1 MKCPNC
7 SNEVPDT
14 ASVCGY
20 CGNRLKSAAPPP
32 QPEVQPL
39 QRSSTGIP
47 GWTWGCVGVVLVVGI
62 AGLLIFLAS
71 APSLFAPVTN
81 NQSNQTAEPVAPIQV
96 VITAT
101 RRAPSPTQPASQET
115 GWVSV
120 VEDDFSDPDS
130 PWWAITLEEE
140 YSTYYEGGTYHIEV
154 DISDTYYWQ
163 SLGYGDLRDVNVEV
177 QMRLVDGYAED
188 SSMGVLCRQ
197 SGQNYYLFEINNAG
211 QSRIRKYTEAEGWE
225 NLTDW
230 EYGDSIQ
237 PNIWN
242 TIYIECFGKDL
253 IMTVN
258 DVLVARAMDASLT
271 SGDVG
276 LAAGAIPTAGLHVEF
291 DDFKLWEYR

>member
-1 MKCPNC
+1 M
-7 SNEVPDT
+7 
-14 ASVCGY
+14 
-20 CGNRLKSAAPPP
+20 P
-32 QPEVQPL
+32 QL
-39 QRSSTGIP
+39 FQRSSRNCQCLRILRKPAEVSRAAPATGGSAVSAILD
-47 GWTWGCVGVVLVVGI
+47 GDSGLDMGMRWSRSNGRYRRAFDLFGERALFVCAGI
-62 AGLLIFLAS
+62 
-71 APSLFAPVTN
+71 TN

-96 VITAT
+96 EITAT

-242 TIYIECFGKDL
+242 TIYIECFGEDL